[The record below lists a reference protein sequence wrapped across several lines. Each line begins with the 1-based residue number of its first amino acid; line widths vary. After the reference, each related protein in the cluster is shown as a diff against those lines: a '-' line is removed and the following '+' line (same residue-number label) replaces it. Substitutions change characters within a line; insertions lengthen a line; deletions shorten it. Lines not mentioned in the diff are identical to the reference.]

1 MREGKDRFWLWLN
14 KEETE
19 LLEFAMKCT
28 GLNKTATIRLMMRR
42 GVIDEII
49 KYKETGIPKIK
60 PELQKLIEE
69 F

>member
-14 KEETE
+14 KEETD
-19 LLEFAMKCT
+19 LLDFAMKTT

-42 GVIDEII
+42 GIIDEII
-49 KYKETGIPKIK
+49 RWKETGIPKIT
-60 PELQKLIEE
+60 PDLQKMIEE